1 MEDREI
7 IALYWGRKD
16 EAIARSQEKYGPYCY
31 TIAHNILSEHQD
43 SEECVNDTWLNAW
56 QAMPPH
62 RPEVL
67 KLFFAKI
74 TRALSFNRFKADRA
88 QKRGGCET
96 TVVLEELA
104 ECIAGEEDP
113 EGELIAR
120 ELGESVRRFISALPE
135 REANLFLRRY
145 FYTEPV
151 SAIAERYHLSPN
163 YTSVLL
169 KRTRAKLK
177 AQLSKEGYFDE
188 S

>member
-16 EAIARSQEKYGPYCY
+16 EAITQSQEKYGPYCY
-31 TIAHNILSEHQD
+31 AIAHNILSERRD

-62 RPEVL
+62 RPDVL

-74 TRALSFNRFKADRA
+74 TRSLSFNRFKANHA
-88 QKRGGCET
+88 QKRGGGET
-96 TVVLEELA
+96 MAVLEELS
-104 ECIAGEEDP
+104 ECIAGTENP
-113 EGELIAR
+113 EGELIAQ

-145 FYTEPV
+145 FYTESV
-151 SAIAERYHLSPN
+151 SSIAERYHLSKN
-163 YTSVLL
+163 YTSVSL

-177 AQLSKEGYFDE
+177 AQLMKEGYFDGP
-188 S
+188 